1 MTIIHTI
8 RLSPQTNVRA
18 VQGDKIFFQ
27 IPKDKLRHSGLKRKK
42 RLERYNQYKV
52 DLKSMCRIKGF
63 DMPLQG
69 CSIKFY
75 IPMPKSWR
83 YWQRAVM
90 NGTLCL
96 NRPDLDNLLKAVLDS
111 LFTEDGHIAQFDELV
126 KFWVDDS
133 EGWIDFEVS
142 EPKYRAIEMPR
153 TKKAAIAN
161 GLIDKNGFLLP

>member
-27 IPKDKLRHSGLKRKK
+27 IPKDKLSHSGLKRKK